1 MSSLFYPRGYGE
13 RQKIHG
19 GARRGPVH
27 EVFLTPQNLG
37 GGIFSRVVVAG
48 RSTLHV
54 TDTLFGP
61 RLKHLF
67 FFLTYGSP
75 YVYPPRNGGLLHKHL
90 HFNWPTS
97 FVATITSACA
107 QYAIL
112 RGFLPRFTL
121 GKRYSAATSLVSHVL
136 CRVRCQ
142 KLGKTLGRQ

>member
-13 RQKIHG
+13 RQKIMAVLVEG
-19 GARRGPVH
+19 QFM
-27 EVFLTPQNLG
+27 EVFLTLQNLG

-54 TDTLFGP
+54 TDTLLGP

-90 HFNWPTS
+90 HFNWPT
-97 FVATITSACA
+97 FFCCYDYLCMRPIRDFAWI
-107 QYAIL
+107 
-112 RGFLPRFTL
+112 LPRFTL